1 MARWPSLSEM
11 DLRFARSRRRAAAKR
26 KAPRRRGP
34 LQKRSVWAVV
44 LALVLLTVAAESTG
58 LGSKRLLAR
67 GSEAPALDPS
77 CPVPAR
83 FRQAFADASA
93 KTGVPVA
100 LLVATAYEESRM
112 DPSARSSAGARGLLQ
127 VMPGTA
133 RALQLEIDEPA
144 ANVLAGARY
153 LRQLLDRFHRVD
165 LALAAYN
172 AGPTAV
178 DRAGMAP
185 SVATLRYAQNVQAR
199 AASLVSCR

>member
-1 MARWPSLSEM
+1 M
-11 DLRFARSRRRAAAKR
+11 DLLFKRSRRRAAAKR

-34 LQKRSVWAVV
+34 LHRRSVWAVV
-44 LALVLLTVAAESTG
+44 LAIVLLTVAAESTG

-67 GSEAPALDPS
+67 DQPAPALDAK

-83 FRQAFADASA
+83 FRQAFAAAAA

-100 LLVATAYEESRM
+100 LLVATAYEESGM

-127 VMPGTA
+127 LMPGTA
-133 RALQLEIDEPA
+133 RELQLEVDDPA

-153 LRQLLDRFHRVD
+153 LRQLLDRFGRVD

-178 DRAGMAP
+178 LRAGGMAP

>member
-1 MARWPSLSEM
+1 MPSLSEL
-11 DLRFARSRRRAAAKR
+11 DLLFKRSRRRAAAKR

-34 LQKRSVWAVV
+34 LHRRSIWAVV

-58 LGSKRLLAR
+58 LGSERLIGR
-67 GSEAPALDPS
+67 DSTRTLDPR

-83 FRQAFADASA
+83 FRQAFADAAA
-93 KTGVPVA
+93 KTGLPVS
-100 LLVATAYEESRM
+100 LLVATAYEESGM

-127 VMPGTA
+127 LMPGTA
-133 RALQLEIDEPA
+133 RELQLEVDDPA

-153 LRQLLDRFHRVD
+153 LRQLLDRFGRVD

-178 DRAGMAP
+178 VRAGGMAP

-199 AASLVSCR
+199 AASFVSCR